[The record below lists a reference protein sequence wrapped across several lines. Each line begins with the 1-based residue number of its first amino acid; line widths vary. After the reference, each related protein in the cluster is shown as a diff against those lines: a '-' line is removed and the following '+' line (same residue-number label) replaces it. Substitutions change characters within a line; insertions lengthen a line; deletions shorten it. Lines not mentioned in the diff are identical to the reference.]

1 MQHLT
6 HSSILA
12 LEADSMDVDI
22 HQHAA
27 YQIVFSVQHPFNC
40 IIDDRTYRNIRGF
53 IIAPQV
59 AHNCSNIQGKALIVN
74 IEADA
79 SLGKTLENDFLKGG
93 KKQIIRHPTEFFPS
107 LHASTEMSS
116 NEILPA
122 LLQELTKR
130 PKEYQIDP
138 RVTKVSSYI
147 RSHIDKKIK
156 PAELA
161 KEVFLSPSRLS
172 AIFKAETGSSLSK
185 FLLWTR
191 LRSAIRKILE
201 EDRTIKEAA
210 MESGFYDPPNFNKYM
225 HEMIGVPPV
234 VLKQNSNI
242 IQLIEQNYH

>member
-1 MQHLT
+1 MK
-6 HSSILA
+6 S
-12 LEADSMDVDI
+12 
-22 HQHAA
+22 
-27 YQIVFSVQHPFNC
+27 FPPC
-40 IIDDRTYRNIRGF
+40 YR
-53 IIAPQV
+53 
-59 AHNCSNIQGKALIVN
+59 
-74 IEADA
+74 
-79 SLGKTLENDFLKGG
+79 SL
-93 KKQIIRHPTEFFPS
+93 P
-107 LHASTEMSS
+107 
-116 NEILPA
+116 
-122 LLQELTKR
+122 KR

>member
-1 MQHLT
+1 MK
-6 HSSILA
+6 S
-12 LEADSMDVDI
+12 
-22 HQHAA
+22 
-27 YQIVFSVQHPFNC
+27 FPPC
-40 IIDDRTYRNIRGF
+40 YR
-53 IIAPQV
+53 
-59 AHNCSNIQGKALIVN
+59 
-74 IEADA
+74 
-79 SLGKTLENDFLKGG
+79 SLPKGQ
-93 KKQIIRHPTEFFPS
+93 KH
-107 LHASTEMSS
+107 H
-116 NEILPA
+116 
-122 LLQELTKR
+122 
-130 PKEYQIDP
+130 QIDP
-138 RVTKVSSYI
+138 RVAKVSSYI